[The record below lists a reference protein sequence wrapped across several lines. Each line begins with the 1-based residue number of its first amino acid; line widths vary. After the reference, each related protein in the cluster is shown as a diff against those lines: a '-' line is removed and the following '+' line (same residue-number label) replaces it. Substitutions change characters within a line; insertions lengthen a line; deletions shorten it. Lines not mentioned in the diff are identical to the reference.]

1 VLTVDYLKEIIHYNP
16 ETGIFTWILARPKI
30 RAGQI
35 AGYKTHKNRIEI
47 EIHGKAYQASR
58 LAVFYMTGE
67 WPRHQVDHINCIRHD
82 NRWCNLREATQSQNQ
97 ANRPA
102 RKGKKIPFK
111 GVTIKKHLPK
121 PFVAQICKNGQH
133 KHLGCYSTP
142 EEAHKAY
149 IDAAN
154 DLHGEFARG

>member
-1 VLTVDYLKEIIHYNP
+1 MLTVDYLKEIIHYNP

-67 WPRHQVDHINCIRHD
+67 WPRHQVDHINCIKTD
-82 NRWCNLREATQSQNQ
+82 NRIKNLRPASAIENGQN
-97 ANRPA
+97 
-102 RKGKKIPFK
+102 KKIQKNNKSGFK
-111 GVTIKKHLPK
+111 NVHWCKTHKKWVVTIKVNKKTISIGNFKDVELADL
-121 PFVAQICKNGQH
+121 VAQEARNKYH
-133 KHLGCYSTP
+133 KSF
-142 EEAHKAY
+142 
-149 IDAAN
+149 AN
-154 DLHGEFARG
+154 HG